1 MFRKL
6 AAILLIGTSL
16 FGQVKIDPTLK
27 SYTVVSGISGNLN
40 SVGSDTLNNLMTF
53 WAEGFNK
60 KYPNVK
66 IQIEGKG
73 SATAPPALA
82 AGSAQLG
89 PMSRPMKAE
98 ELEVFEKKFGYKP
111 TLIAVSIDAL
121 AIFVHRNNPIKE
133 ISVEQADAIFS
144 RTRLKG
150 NSSVEDWS
158 DVTKFKGVISV
169 YGRNSASGT
178 YGYFKEHV
186 LNKGDFKDTV
196 KEQPGSSSVVQGV
209 ENDRFGI
216 GYSGIGYMTS
226 GVKVL
231 NVGQKDR
238 YYGEAFAPTY
248 KNALNGK
255 YPISRFLYIYVN
267 KNPKKPLDPL
277 VKEFIT
283 YILSQEG
290 QAVVVKDGYYPLPGK
305 ISEKELKKVQ

>member
-66 IQIEGKG
+66 IQVEGKG

-121 AIFVHRNNPIKE
+121 AIFVHKNNPIKE
-133 ISVEQADAIFS
+133 ISVD
-144 RTRLKG
+144 
-150 NSSVEDWS
+150 
-158 DVTKFKGVISV
+158 
-169 YGRNSASGT
+169 SAL
-178 YGYFKEHV
+178 
-186 LNKGDFKDTV
+186 LNK
-196 KEQPGSSSVVQGV
+196 
-209 ENDRFGI
+209 
-216 GYSGIGYMTS
+216 
-226 GVKVL
+226 L
-231 NVGQKDR
+231 
-238 YYGEAFAPTY
+238 
-248 KNALNGK
+248 
-255 YPISRFLYIYVN
+255 
-267 KNPKKPLDPL
+267 
-277 VKEFIT
+277 
-283 YILSQEG
+283 
-290 QAVVVKDGYYPLPGK
+290 
-305 ISEKELKKVQ
+305 